1 MEIKK
6 ILFPTDFSEGS
17 SHAFQ
22 YAIDLA
28 KRYGAKLYLLHI
40 VYDIAKLSG
49 WSIPHQSVDKMYKD
63 LEEGAKK
70 ELDGYGLDELRSL
83 KDVERIVHKGVPYE
97 EIVKFSNENKIDLIV
112 MGTLSRKG
120 IEKMLFGSTAA
131 QVVRYAPCPVLT
143 VRIPTYKG

>member
-17 SHAFQ
+17 SHALQ
-22 YAIDLA
+22 YAIDMA
-28 KRYGAKLYLLHI
+28 KRYGSKLYLIHVI
-40 VYDIAKLSG
+40 YDIAKGSG
-49 WSIPHQSVDKMYKD
+49 WHVPHPPMDKMYKD

-70 ELDGYGLDELRSL
+70 ELEGYGLDELSGL
-83 KDVERIVHKGVPYE
+83 KNVERIVHKGIPYE
-97 EIVKFSNENKIDLIV
+97 EIVKFANENKIDIIV

-120 IEKMLFGSTAA
+120 IEKVLFGSTAA